1 MLKNLKSLKNDH
13 KIKML
18 NGHLKKLLIII
29 MYIKISSL
37 KIIYHCYNIAPL
49 QKMFVRFLWE

>member
-1 MLKNLKSLKNDH
+1 MLKKLIPLKNDH
-13 KIKML
+13 KIIIKML
-18 NGHLKKLLIII
+18 SGHLKKLLIII

-49 QKMFVRFLWE
+49 QKIFVRFL